1 MEKIYIGEKRIGSMP
16 RLIITFTDR
25 EQREIVCQSWKFD
38 QSQLVI
44 DYGLVGTEWI
54 NRNTIR
60 SQREFKD
67 DIPP

>member
-1 MEKIYIGEKRIGSMP
+1 MP

-25 EQREIVCQSWKFD
+25 EQREIVCQGWKFD

-44 DYGLVGTEWI
+44 EYGGLSTEWI
-54 NRNTIR
+54 NRATIR

-67 DIPP
+67 DIPV